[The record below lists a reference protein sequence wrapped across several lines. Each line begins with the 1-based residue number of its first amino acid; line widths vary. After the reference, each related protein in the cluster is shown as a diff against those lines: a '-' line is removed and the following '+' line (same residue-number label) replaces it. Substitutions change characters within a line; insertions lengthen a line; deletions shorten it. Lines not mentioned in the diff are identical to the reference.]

1 MSMNAKAETKQK
13 GSLFEME
20 GTPGIGEV
28 LPMALQHVVA
38 MIVGCVTPA
47 IIVSNAAS
55 LSDAD
60 KVLMIQSALVV
71 AALSTLLQVYGMG
84 KRTDFISAVVCR

>member
-28 LPMALQHVVA
+28 LP
-38 MIVGCVTPA
+38 
-47 IIVSNAAS
+47 
-55 LSDAD
+55 
-60 KVLMIQSALVV
+60 IQFSYKLENRV
-71 AALSTLLQVYGMG
+71 
-84 KRTDFISAVVCR
+84 F

>member
-28 LPMALQHVVA
+28 LPWH
-38 MIVGCVTPA
+38 
-47 IIVSNAAS
+47 S
-55 LSDAD
+55 
-60 KVLMIQSALVV
+60 
-71 AALSTLLQVYGMG
+71 STLWP
-84 KRTDFISAVVCR
+84 